1 MNFIENEPKLVTLN
15 NLITQDAPNF
25 DLYLWSACDT
35 EDCSNDTH
43 DFYTVNGGTFDPT
56 NWTSDNFAEYCFN
69 TVGTFWIVCQ
79 AKNVI
84 ADDSCFYKFKVNVEE
99 SITSVTYTVTPYVC
113 GVPVEEYSGN
123 VHFTL
128 LSNRTIEKLRISVN
142 AMECRISTDEEH
154 WNSILTVDVVNDEAD
169 IYIRFRDTNK
179 RVNTDIEMEL
189 TSLNS
194 EGVEYVGTTEIKH
207 IRYLQPITIIKTTED
222 NAMPGDPFTDSNI
235 LPPYSNMFR
244 VEREWLDD
252 LQRSIK
258 FRDFKA
264 YRYYLATY
272 PDFGHTTYTIKYYT
286 LFDTPLEDIDETL
299 IESLDWEDQ
308 TNVVVLGSFDNDDL
322 QEAKKGNTPDNLL
335 HNILWFAPVVI
346 DGKIDE
352 EGLLYFQ
359 HTFTLTYLQ
368 GLSIGH
374 ETVALI
380 FRIEIANNDDG
391 YTDPSCNIVYKNY
404 FNPNS
409 HFMNCVVCPSDI
421 DYNHV
426 IAPAQ
431 PI

>member
-43 DFYTVNGGTFDPT
+43 DFYTINGGTFDPT

-79 AKNVI
+79 AKNVN

-99 SITSVTYTVTPYVC
+99 SVTTVAYTVTPYVC
-113 GVPVEEYSGN
+113 GLPVEEVGN

-128 LSNRTIEKLRISVN
+128 LANRTIEKLRVKVKNPSYGAVSIN
-142 AMECRISTDEEH
+142 NIDWA
-154 WNSILTVDVVNDEAD
+154 NSYVVDVVNDEAD
-169 IYIRFRDTNK
+169 IFIRFRDNND
-179 RVNTDIEMEL
+179 RVNTDIELEL
-189 TSLNS
+189 TSLNAD
-194 EGVEYVGTTEIKH
+194 EVEYVGTTEIKN
-207 IRYLQPITIIKTTED
+207 IRYLQPITSYRV
-222 NAMPGDPFTDSNI
+222 PGDPFTDAV
-235 LPPYSNMFR
+235 LPPYSNMLGTNDN
-244 VEREWLDD
+244 WKND
-252 LQRSIK
+252 LHLYIK
-258 FRDFKA
+258 SNNFSA
-264 YRYYLATY
+264 YRYYLSVY
-272 PDFGHTTYTIKYYT
+272 PDFGNTTYTIKYYT
-286 LFDTPLEDIDETL
+286 LFDTPIEDIDETL
-299 IESLDWEDQ
+299 IESLDWDDQ
-308 TNVVVLGSFDNDDL
+308 SNVVVLGEFDNDDL
-322 QEAKKGNTPDNLL
+322 QDAKKGNTPDNPLQDV
-335 HNILWFAPVVI
+335 LWF
-346 DGKIDE
+346 DNGE
-352 EGLLYFQ
+352 ERTLYFQ
-359 HTFTLTYLQ
+359 HIFTISYLQ

-380 FRIEIANNDDG
+380 FRIEITNNDDI
-391 YTDPSCNIVYKNY
+391 YSDPSCNTVYRNY
-404 FNPNS
+404 FNPDR